1 MTTTAYTLIE
11 VIPGSSGDVLPKLK
25 SLAGV
30 KSADCVTGPY
40 DIIATIEG
48 ENMSDIGVLITSR
61 IDRISGVCRT
71 VTCLALA

>member
-1 MTTTAYTLIE
+1 MKKIAYTLIE
-11 VIPGSSGDVLPKLK
+11 VIPGRSGDVLPKLI

-48 ENMSDIGVLITSR
+48 EDMADIGDLITAK

-71 VTCLALA
+71 VTCLAL

>member
-1 MTTTAYTLIE
+1 MKKVAYTLIE

-30 KSADCVTGPY
+30 KCVDCVTGPY

-48 ENMSDIGVLITSR
+48 EDMADIGDLITAK

-71 VTCLALA
+71 VTCLAL

>member
-11 VIPGSSGDVLPKLK
+11 VIPGSSADVLPKLK

-30 KSADCVTGPY
+30 RCADCVTGPY

-48 ENMSDIGVLITSR
+48 ENVADIGDLITSQ
-61 IDRISGVCRT
+61 IDRIDGVCRT
-71 VTCLALA
+71 VTCLALT